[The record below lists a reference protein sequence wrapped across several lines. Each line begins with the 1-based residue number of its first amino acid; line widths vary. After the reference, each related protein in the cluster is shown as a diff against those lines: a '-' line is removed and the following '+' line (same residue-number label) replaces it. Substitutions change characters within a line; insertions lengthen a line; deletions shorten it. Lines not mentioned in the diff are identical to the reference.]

1 MWGENPK
8 NGMQFTIAIQ
18 DSIGSSLLVDKSDMK
33 YLPWDHTQVGK
44 TVAQNSQ
51 NSGEFRTSYLLIV
64 F

>member
-33 YLPWDHTQVGK
+33 Y
-44 TVAQNSQ
+44 
-51 NSGEFRTSYLLIV
+51 
-64 F
+64 